1 MRRLKLVEKNTLY
14 QRAMDRYG
22 SFGNVSFFDTVRNAL
37 VTSIRGS
44 TAEASRM
51 SGGDYDGDRAWVSW
65 NTDLLQC
72 LPSTECFVSEDTSTL
87 TTPPSELE
95 MKLWKDC
102 GENDI
107 LQYMINFRNHH
118 KVLGELC
125 ELLDCYIDHYG
136 FNNEKTQQ
144 LGRAAFLQVRV
155 FETIL

>member
-22 SFGNVSFFDTVRNAL
+22 SFENVSFFDTARNAL
-37 VTSIRGS
+37 VTSICGS

-72 LPSTECFVSEDTSTL
+72 LPSTKCFVSEDTSTL

-95 MKLWKDC
+95 LKLWKDC
-102 GENDI
+102 SEHDI

-125 ELLDCYIDHYG
+125 EMLDCYIDHYG
-136 FNNEKTQQ
+136 FNNEKTQE
-144 LGRAAFLQVRV
+144 LGRAAFLQVRA
-155 FETIL
+155 FETVL